1 MLKRMRDLPKHVLA
15 EIYFKTI
22 VPSMSYGIAVW
33 GNCTPSVLNF
43 LNAVHARACRIIYCI
58 PSTIDDDTC
67 LSTSKWQPI
76 DYIYKRRILVKMHG
90 VFSGDAPKQLSEL
103 FTEKKSKRSS
113 RFSNQLDIVRVKS
126 ETGRNTFKYRGT
138 LLWNY
143 MNKITHISNIGKNS
157 FKLILKKCSKE
168 ISSFSF
174 RKEATMITKKDTDF
188 IYF

>member
-1 MLKRMRDLPKHVLA
+1 
-15 EIYFKTI
+15 
-22 VPSMSYGIAVW
+22 
-33 GNCTPSVLNF
+33 
-43 LNAVHARACRIIYCI
+43 
-58 PSTIDDDTC
+58 
-67 LSTSKWQPI
+67 
-76 DYIYKRRILVKMHG
+76 MHG

-103 FTEKKSKRSS
+103 FAEKKSKRSS
-113 RFSNQLDIVRVKS
+113 RFSNQLDIDRVKS

-174 RKEATMITKKDTDF
+174 RKEATMITKKNTDF
-188 IYF
+188 MYF

>member
-1 MLKRMRDLPKHVLA
+1 MFR
-15 EIYFKTI
+15 T
-22 VPSMSYGIAVW
+22 
-33 GNCTPSVLNF
+33 NF
-43 LNAVHARACRIIYCI
+43 LSHDFKNSHTYYAIGFRLLFII
-58 PSTIDDDTC
+58 
-67 LSTSKWQPI
+67 TSKWQPI
-76 DYIYKRRILVKMHG
+76 DYIYKRHILVKMHG

-143 MNKITHISNIGKNS
+143 MNKTTHISNIGKNS